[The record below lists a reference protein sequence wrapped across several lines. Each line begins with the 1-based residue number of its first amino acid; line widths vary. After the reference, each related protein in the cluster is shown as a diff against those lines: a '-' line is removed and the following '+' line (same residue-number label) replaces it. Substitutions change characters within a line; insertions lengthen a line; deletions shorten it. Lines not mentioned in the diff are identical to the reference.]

1 MAKEQVVAVTLKN
14 VPLRMVSPVICSGA
28 APVFVTV
35 TTLVTAARGDGIV
48 NVRVCVPRRF
58 PSDPF
63 VAFVKVRVPAVTV
76 KPTVLLVPPGVVTL
90 TVLFP
95 SKAVAVVVKVAVTE
109 VPLTTT
115 MLLTVTSVPDTL
127 TAVAPVR
134 FVPVRVTGTAVPW
147 APELGAIEVS
157 AGAGAVAAPWNST
170 APMSK
175 PPPWGRVL
183 PKKSV
188 LGAPV
193 AVAWSMAGEPAA
205 KA

>member
-1 MAKEQVVAVTLKN
+1 MVALIRITRN
-14 VPLRMVSPVICSGA
+14 AVPRAPELGEIEVRVGA
-28 APVFVTV
+28 EAGATTVNVTV
-35 TTLVTAARGDGIV
+35 
-48 NVRVCVPRRF
+48 PE
-58 PSDPF
+58 
-63 VAFVKVRVPAVTV
+63 
-76 KPTVLLVPPGVVTL
+76 VPPGVVTL

-95 SKAVAVVVKVAVTE
+95 SKAVAVIVKVAVTE

-127 TAVAPVR
+127 TTVAPVK
-134 FVPVRVTGTAVPW
+134 FVPVSVTGTAVPW

-157 AGAGAVAAPWNST
+157 AGAGAGAGAAPWNST

>member
-1 MAKEQVVAVTLKN
+1 MPWAPEL
-14 VPLRMVSPVICSGA
+14 GA
-28 APVFVTV
+28 IEVRVGAEAGA
-35 TTLVTAARGDGIV
+35 TTV
-48 NVRVCVPRRF
+48 NV
-58 PSDPF
+58 
-63 VAFVKVRVPAVTV
+63 
-76 KPTVLLVPPGVVTL
+76 TVLLVPPGVVTL

-115 MLLTVTSVPDTL
+115 MLLTVSSVPDTL

-183 PKKSV
+183 PKKSA